1 MQVIQFFVPNSLRN
15 FNYIV
20 FNEDTRDGYSVD
32 PFDHELVIE
41 KAKENNVNLVAVI
54 NTHYHFDHIKSNKEL
69 SHSLN
74 IPILEN
80 DCDAFKLGDQELRI
94 IKTPGHTSDHVV
106 FIGSGKKEKFIIA
119 GDTIFNAG
127 VGNCKNGGD
136 PEVLFETISML
147 DNLLD
152 DETLLY
158 PSHDY
163 LLTNLKFS
171 KQVEVNNQEVE
182 IFKSKRET
190 MDLDHEFITT
200 NMGTE
205 RKINPFFRLDSLA
218 KELGTKNRKETFIH
232 LRKLRDNF

>member
-20 FNEDTRDGYSVD
+20 FNEETRDGYSVD

-69 SHSLN
+69 SQSLN

-80 DCDAFKLGDQELRI
+80 DCDAFKFGDQELRVV
-94 IKTPGHTSDHVV
+94 KTPGHTSDHVV
-106 FIGSGKKEKFIIA
+106 FIGSGEKEKFIIA

-147 DNLLD
+147 DGLLD
-152 DETLLY
+152 DETVLY

-171 KQVEVNNQEVE
+171 KQVEASNQEVE
-182 IFKSKRET
+182 ALKSKRET
-190 MDLDHEFITT
+190 MDLDREFITT
-200 NMGTE
+200 NMRTE
-205 RKINPFFRLDSLA
+205 RKINPFFRLESLA
-218 KELGTKNRKETFIH
+218 KDLGTKNKKETFIH